1 MSDRTSSMAEQSA
14 RAGEIDEVVRQA
26 TSHWAKCGIPLSSRR
41 RKADELRDH
50 LEAAVAD
57 GRDVRDVVGPDVVA
71 FAAAWAQA
79 DRERNWVEP
88 VLFLAAN
95 LTLSLGLF
103 ALLGPVIE
111 ADRESL
117 GMPAG
122 VAFNIELC
130 MVYLCGIW
138 LVRWFRAQ
146 ITKTTARVLYGLIVV
161 TFVVSI
167 LAVARIGRLDGDI
180 ELSPVVVAALIVVG
194 LSSAALSSWMKRTN
208 RL

>member
-1 MSDRTSSMAEQSA
+1 MGEQSVGA
-14 RAGEIDEVVRQA
+14 DEIDRVVRQA
-26 TSHWAKCGIPLSSRR
+26 TAHWRKSGIPRSSWR
-41 RKADELRDH
+41 RKADELGDH
-50 LEAAVAD
+50 LRAAVAD

-88 VLFLAAN
+88 VLVLVWH
-95 LTLSLGLF
+95 LTLVLGVL

-111 ADRESL
+111 DDRGSF
-117 GMPAG
+117 GMPASA
-122 VAFNIELC
+122 AFSIELA
-130 MVYLCGIW
+130 MVYAFGIW

-146 ITKTTARVLYGLIVV
+146 VSRTTARVLYGLIVA
-161 TFVVSI
+161 TYVVSI
-167 LAVARIGRLDGDI
+167 LAAASRIGRRHGYI
-180 ELSPVVVAALIVVG
+180 EMSPVVVTTLIVVG

>member
-1 MSDRTSSMAEQSA
+1 M
-14 RAGEIDEVVRQA
+14 
-26 TSHWAKCGIPLSSRR
+26 
-41 RKADELRDH
+41 
-50 LEAAVAD
+50 
-57 GRDVRDVVGPDVVA
+57 VGPDVVA

-88 VLFLAAN
+88 VLFLVSN
-95 LTLSLGLF
+95 LTLWLGVL

-111 ADRESL
+111 DDRESF

-122 VAFNIELC
+122 VAVSIELG
-130 MVYLCGIW
+130 MVCVFLIW

-146 ITKTTARVLYGLIVV
+146 VSRTTARVLYGLIAV
-161 TFVVSI
+161 TY
-167 LAVARIGRLDGDI
+167 LAVASRIGRFDGDI
-180 ELSPVVVAALIVVG
+180 EMSPVVVTALIVVG

>member
-1 MSDRTSSMAEQSA
+1 MGEQSV
-14 RAGEIDEVVRQA
+14 RADEIDRVVRQA
-26 TSHWAKCGIPLSSRR
+26 TAHWRKSGIPRSIRR
-41 RKADELRDH
+41 RKADELGDH
-50 LEAAVAD
+50 LRAAVAD

-71 FAAAWAQA
+71 FAAEWAQA

-88 VLFLAAN
+88 VLFLVSN
-95 LTLSLGLF
+95 LTLWLGVL

-111 ADRESL
+111 DDQESF

-122 VAFNIELC
+122 LAVSIELA
-130 MVYLCGIW
+130 MVYLFGIW

-146 ITKTTARVLYGLIVV
+146 VSRTAARVLYGLIAA
-161 TFVVSI
+161 TYVVSI
-167 LAVARIGRLDGDI
+167 LAVASRIGRLHGYI
-180 ELSPVVVAALIVVG
+180 EMSPVVVTALIVVG